1 MGTVPEQFVTA
12 AAHEEFFQPEVGLRR
27 DAVAQGF
34 LRDVAQL
41 AAAAHAARPADGEAK
56 LTEYQRQLL
65 WTRSLA
71 PWACARRSTPSGQ
84 AEP

>member
-1 MGTVPEQFVTA
+1 MGAVPEQFVAA
-12 AAHEEFFQPEVGLRR
+12 AAHEELVQPAVGLRR
-27 DAVAQGF
+27 DAVAQRFFG
-34 LRDVAQL
+34 DTAQL

-56 LTEYQRQLL
+56 LTKHQRQLL

-71 PWACARRSTPSGQ
+71 PWACARRSTPTGQ